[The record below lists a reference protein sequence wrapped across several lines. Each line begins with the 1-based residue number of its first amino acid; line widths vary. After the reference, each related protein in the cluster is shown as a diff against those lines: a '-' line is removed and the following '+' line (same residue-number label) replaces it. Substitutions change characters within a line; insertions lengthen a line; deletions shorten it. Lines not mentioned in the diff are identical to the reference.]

1 MAEKRISALPPDLR
15 RLYTRGDD
23 AFHRDNLDYAIDLFN
38 QVLAREPALY
48 ECRKSLRTAQLK
60 KVGAGGGGFF
70 KKMLSGAS
78 SQPMLTKAQLALRG
92 HPAEAMAMAE
102 QILNGDPNNA
112 AAHRILVEAAKQL
125 ELPRTAV
132 LSLEVLFHNSP
143 KDKHLAIQ
151 LANGLAEIGEPQ
163 RGEQVLVEL
172 YRQFPTDNDLAQA
185 LKDLSA
191 RKTLDEGGYEAL
203 ADGQGSYRDI
213 LKDKDQAVA
222 LEQENRQIK
231 TEDATENLIRQ
242 YEARLANE
250 PRNLKLVRDLAEL
263 YTQKKQFE
271 RALQYYAQLKASDLG
286 NDAGLDKSIT
296 DTKLRQIDHE
306 ISQLDT
312 SVPEHAERAAV
323 LQAERQAFQLAEA
336 QKRVERF
343 PTDLQFRFELGQ
355 LYFQLGKI
363 SEAIQELQKAQ
374 TNPQRRIASMNLL
387 AQCFIK
393 RRMFDLAAR
402 RLEEALKEKPV
413 FDDEKKELIY
423 NLGCVLEQMGK
434 KAEAI
439 EQLKLIYEADIGY
452 KDVAAKVESF
462 YSSQ

>member
-1 MAEKRISALPPDLR
+1 MAEKTISALPPDLR

-23 AFHRDNLDYAIDLFN
+23 AFRRDNFDYAIDLFN

-60 KVGAGGGGFF
+60 KAGSGGGGFF
-70 KKMLSGAS
+70 KKMLSGAGS
-78 SQPMLTKAQLALRG
+78 SPLLAKAQLALRS
-92 HPAEAMAMAE
+92 HPAEAMTVAE

-112 AAHRILVEAAKQL
+112 GAHRIIVEAARQL
-125 ELPRTAV
+125 ELPQTAV
-132 LSLEVLFHNSP
+132 LSLEILFHNSP

-151 LANGLAEIGEPQ
+151 LGNALAGIGEPR
-163 RGEQVLVEL
+163 RGEQVLAEL

-191 RKTLDEGGYEAL
+191 RKTMDEGGYDAL

-213 LKDKDQAVA
+213 LKDKEQAA
-222 LEQENRQIK
+222 SLEQENRQVK
-231 TEDATENLIRQ
+231 SEDATANLIRE
-242 YEARLANE
+242 YEKRLANE
-250 PRNLKLVRDLAEL
+250 PRNLKLLRDLAEL
-263 YTQKKQFE
+263 YTQKKEFE
-271 RALQYYAQLKASDLG
+271 RALQYYGQIKTSDLG
-286 NDAGLDKSIT
+286 NDAGLDKAIA

-312 SVPEHAERAAV
+312 AVPEQADRATV
-323 LQAERQAFQLAEA
+323 LQAERKAFQLAEA

-343 PTDLQFRFELGQ
+343 PNDLQFRFELGQ
-355 LYFQLGKI
+355 LYLQLGKV

-374 TNPQRRIASMNLL
+374 SNPHRRIASMNLL

-423 NLGCVLEQMGK
+423 NLGSVLEQMGK

-439 EQLKLIYEADIGY
+439 EQFKLIYETDIGY
-452 KDVAAKVESF
+452 RDVAAKVESY